1 MQPRSEASSR
11 AVRAWIALWQ
21 RTGRTHSCS
30 RRGRDCTLAVL
41 ACLAVLGAAPADA
54 AVPPPTEGQEG
65 MAVATQHLSAEV
77 GAAILRAGGNAVDA
91 AVAMGYAEAVVDPCC
106 GNLGG
111 GGFMVLHLADGR
123 DRFLNFREMAPAA
136 ATRTMFLDSQG
147 RPVRGAS
154 LVGWDAAGVP
164 GTVLGLDTALREYGR
179 LTRAQAMAPAI
190 ALARDGFVLSQADTD
205 ILAVRTAR
213 FRQDPG
219 LARIFLR
226 SGGAPLEAG
235 DRLRQPALARTL
247 DAIAAQGPDAFY
259 HGSVADAVAAASLA
273 GGGVMTAAD
282 LAGYRVTESEPLACH
297 YRGLLV
303 LSAPPPSSGGVVLC
317 EALQVLS
324 GYDVASLGFHSASE
338 AHLLAEVLRH
348 VYFDRNTSLGDPA
361 FVSSPLDVLLS
372 PAHAQAIRDSI
383 GPRATAS
390 TALRSGVAPHDVPP
404 AAWRDRPLA
413 AGGQS
418 AAAGQTAAGGQA
430 AEAGRT
436 DAGAAPG
443 GPETERAHAGG
454 LGASQPSA
462 AAPPSGAAAP
472 DAVPDGEKPQTT
484 HFSVADG
491 SGNAVAVTTTL
502 NGLFGAGVMAP
513 GTGFLLNDE
522 MDDFTTS
529 PGGANLFGLVQGP
542 VNEIAPG
549 KRPLSSMAPTILMR
563 DGQVAMV
570 VGSPGG
576 SRIISIVLQA
586 ILNVVDFGMGARQ
599 AVDAPRLHQQWLPD
613 RIEAEPYALSPD
625 TAALLRAM
633 GYAVEE
639 RTPWGAAEMVLV
651 GPRRQEGA
659 AVVSSGNDSELGGAM
674 RPGWFYGANDDR
686 RPGGGAVAP

>member
-1 MQPRSEASSR
+1 
-11 AVRAWIALWQ
+11 
-21 RTGRTHSCS
+21 
-30 RRGRDCTLAVL
+30 
-41 ACLAVLGAAPADA
+41 
-54 AVPPPTEGQEG
+54 

-77 GAAILRAGGNAVDA
+77 GAAILGAGGNAVDA

-111 GGFMVLHLADGR
+111 GGFMVLHLANGR

-136 ATRTMFLDSQG
+136 ATRDMFLDAKG

-179 LTRAQAMAPAI
+179 LPRAQVMAPAI

-213 FRQDPG
+213 FRQDPE

-226 SGGAPLEAG
+226 PDGAPLEAG
-235 DRLRQPALARTL
+235 DRLVQPALARTL
-247 DAIAAQGPDAFY
+247 EAIAARGPDAFY
-259 HGSVADAVAAASLA
+259 RGGAADAVAAASLG

-282 LAGYRVTESEPLACH
+282 LAGYRVTESAPLACQ

-324 GYDVASLGFHSASE
+324 GYDVASLGFHSAAQ

-404 AAWRDRPLA
+404 AVWRDRPLA
-413 AGGQS
+413 ANGEPETDGR
-418 AAAGQTAAGGQA
+418 TAADGQA
-430 AEAGRT
+430 AESGRADARAAPGEPATERANAGGRVGSQSSAVAPPSSAASP
-436 DAGAAPG
+436 DAGAA
-443 GPETERAHAGG
+443 
-454 LGASQPSA
+454 
-462 AAPPSGAAAP
+462 
-472 DAVPDGEKPQTT
+472 DGEKPQTT

-491 SGNAVAVTTTL
+491 EGNAVAVTTTL

-522 MDDFTTS
+522 MDDFTTV

-563 DGQVAMV
+563 DGRVAMV

-576 SRIISIVLQA
+576 SRIISIVLQT

-651 GPRRQEGA
+651 GPRRQEGG